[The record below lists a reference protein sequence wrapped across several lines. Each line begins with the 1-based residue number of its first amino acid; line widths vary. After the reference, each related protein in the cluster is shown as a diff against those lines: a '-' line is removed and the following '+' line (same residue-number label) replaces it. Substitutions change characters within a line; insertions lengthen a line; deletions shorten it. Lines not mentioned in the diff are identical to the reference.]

1 MQQSDQ
7 LVRLF
12 TFDLAGQLVEGLS
25 HTHTHTHTH
34 ACTQTDTHTHTH
46 THAHARACTQTD
58 MCAHTYTHTC
68 TRTRAQTNTHAHTCA
83 CMHVHANGE
92 ILVASTDSQHPSVS
106 ELHGVCAQNGSG
118 CAAVSVVSQKAYTG
132 VHF

>member
-34 ACTQTDTHTHTH
+34 ACTQTRTHTHMHMRAHAHRQTRAHTHTH
-46 THAHARACTQTD
+46 TC
-58 MCAHTYTHTC
+58 THTH
-68 TRTRAQTNTHAHTCA
+68 TRAQTNTHAHTCA
-83 CMHVHANGE
+83 CMHVNANGE